1 MSVECST
8 NSFLSSLRITSAPV
22 SIRLGDQLGHADEI
36 IRCSQESRVD
46 AICFAPLA
54 ADFRVACTTNGSGL
68 QRPLVWDPSSGERI
82 NLSVHDLEG
91 ELTPVDWSPN
101 GKHLLLWQVYQALD
115 QFYLYNI
122 AGGLIAKLH
131 FPFGGI

>member
-22 SIRLGDQLGHADEI
+22 SIRLGDQLGHADKI

-46 AICFAPLA
+46 AICFPPLA
-54 ADFRVACTTNGSGL
+54 GDFRVACTTNGSGL

-82 NLSVHDLEG
+82 NLCVDDLEG
-91 ELTPVDWSPN
+91 EITPVDRSEW
-101 GKHLLLWQVYQALD
+101 KTAITV
-115 QFYLYNI
+115 
-122 AGGLIAKLH
+122 AGLSGCRSVLSLQYCRDD
-131 FPFGGI
+131 PV